1 MALDVPAEYEKVIRK
16 AVASGAFKTPE
27 EAMRHAFGLLERE
40 QREQRAGDS
49 SKGSSRT
56 DDVPEVLP
64 EDLDPRSVAKTQGVG
79 PIQDPDAGAADSWPQ
94 DEDFDGW
101 MADLRQLRGQGVPRE
116 VS

>member
-40 QREQRAGDS
+40 QRAGDS
-49 SKGSSRT
+49 SKGSSTT
-56 DDVPEVLP
+56 DDALEVLP
-64 EDLDPRSVAKTQGVG
+64 EDLDPRAVARTQGVG